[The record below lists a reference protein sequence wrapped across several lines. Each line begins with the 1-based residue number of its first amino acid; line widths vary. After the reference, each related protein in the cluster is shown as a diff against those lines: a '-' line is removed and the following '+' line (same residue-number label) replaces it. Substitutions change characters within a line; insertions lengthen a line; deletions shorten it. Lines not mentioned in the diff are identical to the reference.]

1 MSSRILK
8 FLIIAIVAATLAL
21 PAVADPRNPGKIVR
35 LKGWVVDDHCGRAAT
50 NAEAAA
56 QVHKCHEA
64 GWPLIFWAGEGK
76 FYPIVDQEAALERV
90 GREWSIL
97 GSLDNDG
104 KLQIGSWI
112 DPERPRGVEAPS
124 AATAV
129 EPAPTRRIE

>member
-8 FLIIAIVAATLAL
+8 LFIISIVAVTLAL

-50 NAEAAA
+50 NVEAAP
-56 QVHKCHEA
+56 QVGKCYEA

-90 GREWSIL
+90 GREWSVL
-97 GSLDNDG
+97 GSLDDDG
-104 KLQIGSWI
+104 NLRIGSWI
-112 DPERPRGVEAPS
+112 DPERPRSAEAPP
-124 AATAV
+124 AAAEV
-129 EPAPTRRIE
+129 EPAPSRRIE